1 MLKCVRELP
10 GFYLV
15 AVAADSFACRGHWS
29 TRISGAA
36 LSLSLAARNPR
47 TSEGGGGGS
56 GGGCRTAR
64 LLIV

>member
-36 LSLSLAARNPR
+36 LSLFRWRRVIRARAKVVVVVVVVAAAPH
-47 TSEGGGGGS
+47 GY
-56 GGGCRTAR
+56 
-64 LLIV
+64 